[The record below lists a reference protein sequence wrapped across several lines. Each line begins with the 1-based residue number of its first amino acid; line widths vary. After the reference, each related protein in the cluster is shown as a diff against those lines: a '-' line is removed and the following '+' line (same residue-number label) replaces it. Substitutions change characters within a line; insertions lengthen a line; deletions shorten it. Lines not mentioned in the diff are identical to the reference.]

1 MCNIAAN
8 FLNSSAVHFSRIMT
22 MSPNII
28 DNNTLHRSFQTI
40 GLVGRPRNDV
50 NLQMHK
56 NLFQWLSEKGYQVLV
71 EKPIGE
77 RLGLPAA
84 HLAELEE
91 IGRNAQLAIV
101 IGGDGNMLGRARI
114 LAKYD
119 IALIGINRG
128 NLGFLTDIDPKNAYA
143 QLAACLDNG
152 EFFVEERFLLE
163 TAIEREGQIIATSNA
178 VNEVVIH
185 PAKIAHMIDFHVYI
199 NDKLAFSQRSD
210 GLVVSTP
217 TGSTA
222 YSLSAGGPILTPQLN
237 AIALVPMFPHTLSS
251 RPLVIDGE
259 SKISIRFADYN
270 TDQLEVGCDSQV
282 ALPFTPDD
290 VVHIYKSQHKL
301 RLLHLKNYNYYN
313 VLSTKLG
320 WLRNSA

>member
-1 MCNIAAN
+1 
-8 FLNSSAVHFSRIMT
+8 
-22 MSPNII
+22 MSTTHLI
-28 DNNTLHRSFQTI
+28 DNKTLHNSFHTI

-71 EKPIGE
+71 EKGVGE
-77 RLGLPAA
+77 RLNLPAQ
-84 HLAELEE
+84 HLAGLDE
-91 IGRNAQLAIV
+91 IGTRAQLAIV

-143 QLAACLDNG
+143 QLEACLDRG

-163 TAIEREGQIIATSNA
+163 TAIEREGQIIAISNA
-178 VNEVVIH
+178 VNEAVIH

-199 NDKLAFSQRSD
+199 DDKLAFSQRSD
-210 GLVVSTP
+210 GLIISTP

-270 TDQLEVGCDSQV
+270 TPQLEVGCDSQV

-290 VVHIYKSQHKL
+290 VVHIYKSKHKL

>member
-1 MCNIAAN
+1 M
-8 FLNSSAVHFSRIMT
+8 
-22 MSPNII
+22 
-28 DNNTLHRSFQTI
+28 LHISFQTI
-40 GLVGRPRNDV
+40 GLVGKPRNDV

-56 NLFQWLSEKGYQVLV
+56 NLYQWLLEKGYQVLV
-71 EKPIGE
+71 EKEIGE
-77 RLGLPAA
+77 RLGLPES
-84 HLAELEE
+84 HLAELDE
-91 IGRNAQLAIV
+91 IGNLAQLAIV

-128 NLGFLTDIDPKNAYA
+128 NLGFLTDIDPKDTYT
-143 QLAACLDNG
+143 QLEACLDKG

-163 TAIEREGQIIATSNA
+163 TAIEREKKIISISNA
-178 VNEVVIH
+178 VNEVVVH

-210 GLVVSTP
+210 GLIVATP

-237 AIALVPMFPHTLSS
+237 AISLVPMFPHTLSS

-270 TDQLEVGCDSQV
+270 TPQLEVGCDSQV
-282 ALPFTPDD
+282 TLPFTPDD
-290 VVHIYKSQHKL
+290 VIHIYKSKYKL
-301 RLLHLKNYNYYN
+301 RLLHLKNYNYYK
-313 VLSTKLG
+313 VLSSKLG
-320 WLRNSA
+320 WLRNAT

>member
-1 MCNIAAN
+1 MPTRN
-8 FLNSSAVHFSRIMT
+8 FVE
-22 MSPNII
+22 
-28 DNNTLHRSFQTI
+28 NNTLHTSFQTI
-40 GLVGRPRNDV
+40 ALVGKPRNDV

-56 NLFQWLSEKGYQVLV
+56 NLFHWLSEKGYQVLI
-71 EKPIGE
+71 EQQIGE
-77 RLGLPAA
+77 YLSLPKETYAT
-84 HLAELEE
+84 LDE
-91 IGRNAQLAIV
+91 IGSQAQLAIV

-114 LAKYD
+114 LAKYN

-143 QLAACLDNG
+143 QLEACLDRG

-163 TAIEREGQIIATSNA
+163 AKIERNGEIIQSGNA

-199 NDKLAFSQRSD
+199 DDKFAFSQRSD
-210 GLVVSTP
+210 GLIISTP

-237 AIALVPMFPHTLSS
+237 AIALVPMFPHTLTS

-259 SKISIRFADYN
+259 SKISSRFAGYN
-270 TDQLEVGCDSQV
+270 TAQLEVGCDSQI

-290 VVHIYKSQHKL
+290 VVHIAKSTDKL
-301 RLLHLKNYNYYN
+301 HLLHLKNYNYYN
-313 VLSTKLG
+313 VLSSKLG
-320 WLRNSA
+320 WLKNVS

>member
-1 MCNIAAN
+1 MPARN
-8 FLNSSAVHFSRIMT
+8 FVEN
-22 MSPNII
+22 
-28 DNNTLHRSFQTI
+28 DTLHTSFQTI
-40 GLVGRPRNDV
+40 ALVGKPRNDV

-56 NLFQWLSEKGYQVLV
+56 NLFHWLSEKGYRVLI
-71 EKPIGE
+71 EQQIGE
-77 RLGLPAA
+77 YLALPKETYAT
-84 HLAELEE
+84 LDE
-91 IGRNAQLAIV
+91 IGFQAQLAIV

-128 NLGFLTDIDPKNAYA
+128 NLGFLTDIDPKNAYT
-143 QLAACLDNG
+143 QLEACLDRG

-163 TAIEREGQIIATSNA
+163 AKIERNAEIIQSGNA

-199 NDKLAFSQRSD
+199 DDKFAFSQRSD
-210 GLVVSTP
+210 GLIVSTP

-237 AIALVPMFPHTLSS
+237 AIALVPMFPHTLTS

-259 SKISIRFADYN
+259 SKISIRFAGYN
-270 TDQLEVGCDSQV
+270 TAQLEVGCDSQI
-282 ALPFTPDD
+282 ALPFTPDA
-290 VVHIYKSQHKL
+290 VVHIAKSADKL
-301 RLLHLKNYNYYN
+301 HLLHLKNYNYYN
-313 VLSTKLG
+313 VLSSKLG
-320 WLRNSA
+320 WLRNVA

>member
-1 MCNIAAN
+1 MKVNH
-8 FLNSSAVHFSRIMT
+8 S
-22 MSPNII
+22 I
-28 DNNTLHRSFQTI
+28 DINALHASFQTI
-40 GLVGRPRNDV
+40 GLLGKPRHDV
-50 NLQMHK
+50 TLQMHK

-71 EKPIGE
+71 EAPIGQQ
-77 RLGLPAA
+77 LGLPAQ
-84 HLAELEE
+84 HLASVEQ
-91 IGRNAQLAIV
+91 IGQRAQLAIV

-143 QLAACLDNG
+143 QLQACLDDG
-152 EFFVEERFLLE
+152 EFFVEERFVLE
-163 TAIEREGQIIATSNA
+163 ACVEREGKIIARGNA
-178 VNEVVIH
+178 VNEAVIH

-199 NDKLAFSQRSD
+199 NDKFAFSQRSD
-210 GLVVSTP
+210 GLIISTP

-251 RPLVIDGE
+251 RPLVIDGD
-259 SKISIRFADYN
+259 SKISLRFAEYN
-270 TDQLEVGCDSQV
+270 TAQMEVGCDSQV
-282 ALPFTPDD
+282 ALEFSPDD
-290 VVHIYKSQHKL
+290 IVHIHKSPYKL

-313 VLSTKLG
+313 VLCSKLG
-320 WLRNSA
+320 WLKSF